1 MASRT
6 TTFPSLI
13 LKLEEPRQKDAFIL
27 FIILLLFYSE
37 SQLQK
42 AGLRNKGCVILS
54 LYVNLW
60 Q

>member
-6 TTFPSLI
+6 TTFLSLI
-13 LKLEEPRQKDAFIL
+13 LKLEEPRQKDTFIL
-27 FIILLLFYSE
+27 FIVLLLFYSE

-42 AGLRNKGCVILS
+42 AGLRNKGYVILS